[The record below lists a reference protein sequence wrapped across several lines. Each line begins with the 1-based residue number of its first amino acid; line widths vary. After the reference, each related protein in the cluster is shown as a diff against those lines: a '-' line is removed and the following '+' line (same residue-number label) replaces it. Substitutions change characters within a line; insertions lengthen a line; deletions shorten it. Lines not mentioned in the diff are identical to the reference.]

1 MKTTLHALCVTL
13 VICLALPA
21 RAQDDPRPIRA
32 LLILGGCCHDYA
44 NQQKILADGLAARA
58 NVRVTVAY
66 DPDKGTKH
74 LNPVYANKDWAKGF
88 DVIIHDECSADVK
101 DLDVIEDT
109 ILKPHKDGLPAV
121 VLHCGMHSYRSEGW
135 RKAATPWFEFTGMP
149 STGHGAQRP
158 IAITFTDKDSPITKG
173 M

>member
-1 MKTTLHALCVTL
+1 MKTTLQALCVTL
-13 VICLALPA
+13 VVCLALPA
-21 RAQDDPRPIRA
+21 RAQDDPKPIRA

-58 NVRVTVAY
+58 TVRVTVAY

-88 DVIIHDECSADVK
+88 DVIIHDECSADVN
-101 DLDVIEDT
+101 DLDVIENT

-121 VLHCGMHSYRSEGW
+121 VLHCGMHCYRSEGW
-135 RKAATPWFEFTGMP
+135 PDKDTPWFEFTGQAT
-149 STGHGAQRP
+149 TGHRALIP
-158 IAITFTDKDSPITKG
+158 IEVRYVD
-173 M
+173 